1 MGSGIEAHL
10 EQAEPLGEW
19 LARQNVHLLTG
30 GGGGVMASISRAFYQ
45 VPGRQGLVIGV
56 IPGTATKTG
65 YTPHSGYPNPW
76 VELPIYTHLPL
87 SGPQGADPL
96 SRNHINILSSDVII
110 ALPGAAGTASEVALA
125 LRYGRPLVAYLKH
138 REEIKGLP
146 AGALVEPNFERVK
159 AFVLKRIA
167 IQKA

>member
-10 EQAEPLGEW
+10 ERARPLGEW
-19 LARQNVHLLTG
+19 LAHQKVHLLTG
-30 GGGGVMASISRAFYQ
+30 GGSGVMESVSRAFYR

-56 IPGTATKTG
+56 IPGTTAETG
-65 YTPHSGYPNPW
+65 YRPKNGYPNPW

-110 ALPGAAGTASEVALA
+110 ALPGSAGTASEVALA
-125 LRYGRPLVAYLKH
+125 LRYGRPLIAYLNH
-138 REEIKGLP
+138 RAEIEGLP
-146 AGALVEPNFERVK
+146 VGVLVEPDFERVK
-159 AFVLKRIA
+159 AFVLRRLK
-167 IQKA
+167 K